1 MSMLA
6 LKEWSIIC
14 KALEEGKQTILL
26 RKGGILEYKKG
37 FEISQKLFLL
47 YPTLEHQAA
56 EYLQSNYLQ
65 EYELLLKRN
74 SSEIVE
80 DKVNTI
86 RIIARIEAMQE
97 FHDHELLS
105 KLEKYHI
112 WNEKY
117 VNMRMNYNPKKP
129 MNALLLRI
137 YKLSQPISI
146 DVNPEW
152 AGCKSWID
160 IEFSSKYGNQYGS
173 INELLNQSMPVI
185 KDKDFQLIHDNFME
199 IWN

>member
-97 FHDHELLS
+97 FHDHKLLS

-117 VNMRMNYNPKKP
+117 VNMRMDYNPKKP

-137 YKLSQPISI
+137 YKLSQPISL

-160 IEFSSKYGNQYGS
+160 IEFPSKHGIQYGN
-173 INELLNQSMPVI
+173 INELLNQSVPVI
-185 KDKDFQLIHDNFME
+185 KEKDFQKIHDNFME

>member
-1 MSMLA
+1 MLA

-14 KALEEGKQTILL
+14 KALEDGNQTILL

-37 FEISQKLFLL
+37 FETRQKSFLL
-47 YPTLEHQAA
+47 FPTLEHQAE
-56 EYLQSNYLQ
+56 EYLQSKYLQ
-65 EYELLLKRN
+65 TYDLLLRGNKSQDIQN
-74 SSEIVE
+74 
-80 DKVNTI
+80 KTNTLWVL
-86 RIIARIEAMQE
+86 ARIEAIQE
-97 FHDHELLS
+97 FHDPEMLPI
-105 KLEKYHI
+105 LEKYHI

-129 MNALLLRI
+129 MNALLLRA
-137 YKLSQPISI
+137 YKLPQPISI

-160 IEFSSKYGNQYGS
+160 IDIAEKYGNQFGS
-173 INELLNQSMPVI
+173 VPKMFDQSEPVI
-185 KDKDFQLIHDNFME
+185 KDKEFQRILENFME

>member
-1 MSMLA
+1 MLA
-6 LKEWSIIC
+6 LKEWSIIS
-14 KALEEGKQTILL
+14 KALEDGNQTILL

-37 FEISQKLFLL
+37 FEIRQKSFLL
-47 YPTLEHQAA
+47 FPTLEHQAE
-56 EYLQSNYLQ
+56 EYLQSKYLQ
-65 EYELLLKRN
+65 TYDLLLKGN
-74 SSEIVE
+74 KFQ
-80 DKVNTI
+80 DTQNKTNTLLVL
-86 RIIARIEAMQE
+86 ARIEAIQE
-97 FHDHELLS
+97 FNDPQMLP

-129 MNALLLRI
+129 MNALLLRV
-137 YKLSQPISI
+137 YKLPQPISI

-160 IEFSSKYGNQYGS
+160 IDISEKYGNQFGS
-173 INELLNQSMPVI
+173 VPKMFEQSEPVI
-185 KDKDFQLIHDNFME
+185 KDKEFRRIFENFME

>member
-1 MSMLA
+1 MLA

-14 KALEEGKQTILL
+14 KALEDGNQTILL

-37 FEISQKLFLL
+37 FEIRQKSFLL
-47 YPTLEHQAA
+47 FPTLEHQAE
-56 EYLQSNYLQ
+56 EYLQSKYLQ
-65 EYELLLKRN
+65 TYDLLLKGN
-74 SSEIVE
+74 KFQ
-80 DKVNTI
+80 DTQNKTNTLLVL
-86 RIIARIEAMQE
+86 ARIEAIQE
-97 FHDHELLS
+97 FNDPQMLP

-129 MNALLLRI
+129 MNALLLRV
-137 YKLSQPISI
+137 YKLPQPISI

-160 IEFSSKYGNQYGS
+160 TDISEKYGNQFGS
-173 INELLNQSMPVI
+173 VPKMFEQSEPVI
-185 KDKDFQLIHDNFME
+185 KDKEFRRIFENFME

>member
-97 FHDHELLS
+97 FHDHKLLS

-137 YKLSQPISI
+137 YKLSQPISL

-160 IEFSSKYGNQYGS
+160 IEFPSKHGIQYGN
-173 INELLNQSMPVI
+173 INELLNQSVPVI
-185 KDKDFQLIHDNFME
+185 KEKDFQKIHDNFME

>member
-1 MSMLA
+1 MLA

-14 KALEEGKQTILL
+14 KALEDGNQTILL

-37 FEISQKLFLL
+37 FEIRQKSFLL
-47 YPTLEHQAA
+47 FPTLEHQAE
-56 EYLQSNYLQ
+56 EYLQSKYLQ
-65 EYELLLKRN
+65 TYNLLLRGNK
-74 SSEIVE
+74 SEYIQN
-80 DKVNTI
+80 KANTVLVQ
-86 RIIARIEAMQE
+86 ARIEAIQE
-97 FHDHELLS
+97 FHNHELLP

-137 YKLSQPISI
+137 YKLPQPISI
-146 DVNPEW
+146 DVKPEW

-160 IEFSSKYGNQYGS
+160 IDIAEKYGDQFGS
-173 INELLNQSMPVI
+173 VPKMFDQSEPVI
-185 KDKDFQLIHDNFME
+185 KDKEFQKIFENFME

>member
-1 MSMLA
+1 MLA

-14 KALEEGKQTILL
+14 KALEDGNQTILL

-37 FEISQKLFLL
+37 FEIRQKSFLL
-47 YPTLEHQAA
+47 FPTLEHQAE
-56 EYLQSNYLQ
+56 EYLQSKYLQ
-65 EYELLLKRN
+65 TYDLLLKGN
-74 SSEIVE
+74 KFQ
-80 DKVNTI
+80 DTQNKTNTLLVL
-86 RIIARIEAMQE
+86 ARIEAIQE
-97 FHDHELLS
+97 FNDPQMLP

-129 MNALLLRI
+129 MNALLLRV
-137 YKLSQPISI
+137 YKLPQPISI

-160 IEFSSKYGNQYGS
+160 IDIAEKYGNQFGS
-173 INELLNQSMPVI
+173 VPKMFEQSEPVI
-185 KDKDFQLIHDNFME
+185 KDKEFRRIFENFME

>member
-97 FHDHELLS
+97 FHDHKLLS

-117 VNMRMNYNPKKP
+117 VKMRMNYNPKKP
-129 MNALLLRI
+129 MNALLLRV
-137 YKLSQPISI
+137 YRLPESISV
-146 DVNPEW
+146 DVQPEW

-160 IEFSSKYGNQYGS
+160 IELSKKYGKSYEYA
-173 INELLNQSMPVI
+173 NELLDQSKPVI
-185 KDKDFQLIHDNFME
+185 KDEDFRRIHANFLE

>member
-1 MSMLA
+1 MLA

-97 FHDHELLS
+97 FHDHKLLS

-137 YKLSQPISI
+137 YKLSQPISL

-160 IEFSSKYGNQYGS
+160 IEFPSKHENQYGN
-173 INELLNQSMPVI
+173 INELLNQSVPVI
-185 KDKDFQLIHDNFME
+185 KDKDFQKMHDSFME

>member
-1 MSMLA
+1 MSMIA

-14 KALEEGKQTILL
+14 KAMEEGKQTLLL

-47 YPTLEHQAA
+47 YPTLEHQTR

-65 EYELLLKRN
+65 EYELLVKGN
-74 SSEIVE
+74 SSEIVQ

-86 RIIARIEAMQE
+86 RIMAKIEAMQE
-97 FHDHELLS
+97 FHNHEQLS

-129 MNALLLRI
+129 MNALLLRV
-137 YKLSQPISI
+137 YKLPQPIPI

-160 IEFSSKYGNQYGS
+160 IEFTSKYGNQYENIS
-173 INELLNQSMPVI
+173 ELLNQSVPVI
-185 KDKDFQLIHDNFME
+185 KDKDFHKIQDNFTE

>member
-1 MSMLA
+1 MLA

-14 KALEEGKQTILL
+14 KALEDGNQTILL

-37 FEISQKLFLL
+37 FEIRQKSFLL
-47 YPTLEHQAA
+47 FPTLEHQAE
-56 EYLQSNYLQ
+56 EYLQSKYLQ
-65 EYELLLKRN
+65 TYDLLLRGNKSQDIQN
-74 SSEIVE
+74 
-80 DKVNTI
+80 KTNTLLI
-86 RIIARIEAMQE
+86 LARIEAIQE
-97 FHDHELLS
+97 FHDHEMLPE
-105 KLEKYHI
+105 LEKYHI

-129 MNALLLRI
+129 MNALLLRV
-137 YKLSQPISI
+137 YKLPQPISI

-160 IEFSSKYGNQYGS
+160 IDIAEKYGNQFGS
-173 INELLNQSMPVI
+173 VPKMFDQSEPVI
-185 KDKDFQLIHDNFME
+185 KDKEFQKIFENFLE

>member
-1 MSMLA
+1 MLA

-14 KALEEGKQTILL
+14 KALEDGNQTILL

-37 FEISQKLFLL
+37 FEIRQKSFLL
-47 YPTLEHQAA
+47 FPTLEHQTE
-56 EYLQSNYLQ
+56 EYLQSKYLQ
-65 EYELLLKRN
+65 TYDLLLRGNKYEGIQN
-74 SSEIVE
+74 
-80 DKVNTI
+80 KTNTLWVL
-86 RIIARIEAMQE
+86 ARIEAIQE
-97 FHDHELLS
+97 FHDHEMLPE
-105 KLEKYHI
+105 LEKYHI

-129 MNALLLRI
+129 MNALLLRV
-137 YKLSQPISI
+137 YKLPQPISI

-160 IEFSSKYGNQYGS
+160 IDIAEKYGDQFGS
-173 INELLNQSMPVI
+173 VPKMFAQCEPVI
-185 KDKDFQLIHDNFME
+185 KDKEFQRIFENFME

>member
-1 MSMLA
+1 MLA

-14 KALEEGKQTILL
+14 KALEDGNQTILL

-37 FEISQKLFLL
+37 FEIRQKSFLL
-47 YPTLEHQAA
+47 FPTLEHQAE
-56 EYLQSNYLQ
+56 EYLQSKYLQ
-65 EYELLLKRN
+65 TYDLLLKGN
-74 SSEIVE
+74 KSQDIQI
-80 DKVNTI
+80 KTNTLVVL
-86 RIIARIEAMQE
+86 ARIEAIQE
-97 FHDHELLS
+97 FHDHEMLPE
-105 KLEKYHI
+105 LEKYHI

-137 YKLSQPISI
+137 YKLPQPISI

-160 IEFSSKYGNQYGS
+160 IDIAEKYGNQFGS
-173 INELLNQSMPVI
+173 VPKMFDQSEPVI
-185 KDKDFQLIHDNFME
+185 KDKEFQRIFENFME

>member
-74 SSEIVE
+74 SSEIVQ
-80 DKVNTI
+80 DKVNTL
-86 RIIARIEAMQE
+86 RIMARIEAMQE

-146 DVNPEW
+146 DVNPAW

-160 IEFSSKYGNQYGS
+160 IEVPSRYGNQYGN
-173 INELLNQSMPVI
+173 IHELLNQSVPVI
-185 KDKDFQLIHDNFME
+185 KDKDFQKIHDKFVE

>member
-1 MSMLA
+1 MLA

-14 KALEEGKQTILL
+14 KALEDGNQTVLL

-37 FEISQKLFLL
+37 FEIRQKSFLL
-47 YPTLEHQAA
+47 FPTLEHQAE
-56 EYLQSNYLQ
+56 EYLQSKYLQ
-65 EYELLLKRN
+65 TYDLLLRGNKSQDIQN
-74 SSEIVE
+74 
-80 DKVNTI
+80 KTNTLWI
-86 RIIARIEAMQE
+86 LARIEAIQE
-97 FHDHELLS
+97 FHDHEMLPV
-105 KLEKYHI
+105 LEKYHI

-129 MNALLLRI
+129 MNALLLRV
-137 YKLSQPISI
+137 YKLPQPISI

-160 IEFSSKYGNQYGS
+160 IDIADKYGNQSGS
-173 INELLNQSMPVI
+173 VPKMLDQSEPVI
-185 KDKDFQLIHDNFME
+185 KDKEFHRILENFME

>member
-1 MSMLA
+1 MLA

-14 KALEEGKQTILL
+14 KALEDGNQTILL

-37 FEISQKLFLL
+37 FEIRQKSFLL
-47 YPTLEHQAA
+47 FPTLEHQAE
-56 EYLQSNYLQ
+56 EYLQSKYLQ
-65 EYELLLKRN
+65 TYDLLLRGNKSQDIQN
-74 SSEIVE
+74 
-80 DKVNTI
+80 KTNTLLI
-86 RIIARIEAMQE
+86 LARIEATQE
-97 FHDHELLS
+97 FHDHEMLPE
-105 KLEKYHI
+105 LEKYHI

-129 MNALLLRI
+129 MNALLLRV
-137 YKLSQPISI
+137 YKLPQPISI

-160 IEFSSKYGNQYGS
+160 IDIAEKYGNQFGS
-173 INELLNQSMPVI
+173 VPKMFDQSEPVI
-185 KDKDFQLIHDNFME
+185 KDKEFQKIFENFLE

>member
-97 FHDHELLS
+97 FHDHKLLS

-137 YKLSQPISI
+137 YKLSQPISL

-160 IEFSSKYGNQYGS
+160 IEFPSKHGIQYGN
-173 INELLNQSMPVI
+173 INELLNQSVPVI
-185 KDKDFQLIHDNFME
+185 KDKDFQKIHDNFME

>member
-1 MSMLA
+1 MFA

-14 KALEEGKQTILL
+14 KALEDGNQTILL

-37 FEISQKLFLL
+37 FELSQKSFLL
-47 YPTLEHQAA
+47 FPTLEHQDRQ
-56 EYLQSNYLQ
+56 YLQSKYLRTYESILRNNKSQYLQ
-65 EYELLLKRN
+65 N
-74 SSEIVE
+74 
-80 DKVNTI
+80 NTNNL
-86 RIIARIEAMQE
+86 RIGARIVAIQE
-97 FHDHELLS
+97 FHDHAKLAE
-105 KLEKYHI
+105 LEKYHI

-129 MNALLLRI
+129 MNALLLRV
-137 YKLSQPISI
+137 YKLPHPISI

-160 IEFSSKYGNQYGS
+160 IGMVGKYSNQFGS
-173 INELLNQSMPVI
+173 ITELFDQNDPVI
-185 KDKDFQLIHDNFME
+185 KDKKFQKICDNFME

>member
-14 KALEEGKQTILL
+14 KAMEEGKQTILL

-47 YPTLEHQAA
+47 YPTLEHQTA

-65 EYELLLKRN
+65 DYELLLKRN
-74 SSEIVE
+74 SSEIVQ

-97 FHDHELLS
+97 FHDHET
-105 KLEKYHI
+105 I
-112 WNEKY
+112 
-117 VNMRMNYNPKKP
+117 
-129 MNALLLRI
+129 I
-137 YKLSQPISI
+137 
-146 DVNPEW
+146 
-152 AGCKSWID
+152 
-160 IEFSSKYGNQYGS
+160 
-173 INELLNQSMPVI
+173 
-185 KDKDFQLIHDNFME
+185 
-199 IWN
+199 

>member
-1 MSMLA
+1 MLA

-14 KALEEGKQTILL
+14 KAMEEGKQTILL

-74 SSEIVE
+74 SSEIVQ
-80 DKVNTI
+80 DKVNTL
-86 RIIARIEAMQE
+86 RIMARIEAMQE

-146 DVNPEW
+146 NVNPEW

-160 IEFSSKYGNQYGS
+160 IEVPSKYGNQYGN
-173 INELLNQSMPVI
+173 IHELLNQSVPVI
-185 KDKDFQLIHDNFME
+185 KDKDFQKIRDNFVE